1 MRARS
6 SVLGPR
12 VRGGRNDSAA
22 SAVCKAKNKISQT
35 PAGTPQVSSNEPC
48 VIALI
53 STVALSKMLSLASA
67 STLSLAPAALMRA
80 PAVRTAAP
88 VMESKAELESL
99 AGKLNPASAVR

>member
-1 MRARS
+1 
-6 SVLGPR
+6 
-12 VRGGRNDSAA
+12 
-22 SAVCKAKNKISQT
+22 
-35 PAGTPQVSSNEPC
+35 
-48 VIALI
+48 
-53 STVALSKMLSLASA
+53 MLSLASA